1 MERERVA
8 RQALEANDI
17 VFNVDNVSIETVSE
31 YKYLGRILSADDR
44 DEAAVSYNIK
54 KASNAWFGMY
64 RILSADG
71 ADALTMARFYLA
83 VVQAKLL
90 FGSETW
96 VLSERALGRLER
108 FHARCA
114 RYLTRRRVRP
124 LPDGTWL
131 CPPTNEVLDQCG
143 LSPIATYIAKRKTTL
158 LNNYAIPSSSLY
170 RQCITSTPI
179 GSGARRQMWWH

>member
-1 MERERVA
+1 MESVRLPSTCKDPEMS
-8 RQALEANDI
+8 QAHAC
-17 VFNVDNVSIETVSE
+17 
-31 YKYLGRILSADDR
+31 R
-44 DEAAVSYNIK
+44 
-54 KASNAWFGMY
+54 MH

-71 ADALTMARFYLA
+71 ADALAMARLYLA

-114 RYLTRRRVRP
+114 RYIARRHIRK

-170 RQCITSTPI
+170 RQCITSTPV
-179 GSGARRQMWWH
+179 GSGARRQMWRHQRRHQRSGEVVCVIHAAD